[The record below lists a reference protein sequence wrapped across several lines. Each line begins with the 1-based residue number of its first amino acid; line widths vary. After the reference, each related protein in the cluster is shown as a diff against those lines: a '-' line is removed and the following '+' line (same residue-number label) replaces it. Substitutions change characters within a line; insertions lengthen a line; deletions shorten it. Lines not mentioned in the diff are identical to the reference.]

1 MGLEILVCAFL
12 ASFFLGGFL
21 APVGLWLALTTIQ
34 RRRLVSGLERA
45 GGLRVEGAGGED
57 AEVPARL
64 RISSG
69 GVSAVVAAAHRGG
82 RALWEVRFSC
92 APASP
97 RFLLAREGT
106 LHPLPRVGQGALAVD
121 LPALPPGFSL
131 RVPADGGTNPLEG
144 ASWYAFARSAQ
155 GASRLVACACTG
167 EELAVAWER
176 HDLSPASL
184 LRVLRQSV
192 RVSDSLGILRTPAE
206 AGDLGA
212 AHARVT
218 AAGSGAP
225 VVLPA

>member
-64 RISSG
+64 RISSA
-69 GVSAVVAAAHRGG
+69 GVYAVVAAAHRRG
-82 RALWEVRFSC
+82 RALWEIRLSC

-97 RFLLAREGT
+97 RFLLARQDT
-106 LHPLPRVGQGALAVD
+106 LHALPRTGLGGIAVD
-121 LPALPPGFSL
+121 LPALPPGFTLQVS
-131 RVPADGGTNPLEG
+131 AAEGANPLEG
-144 ASWYAFARSAQ
+144 VSWCAFARSAQ
-155 GASRLVACACTG
+155 GPSRLVGCACTG
-167 EELAVAWER
+167 EELVVAWER

-184 LRVLRQSV
+184 LRVLRQTV
-192 RVSDSLGILRTPAE
+192 RVSDSLGIVRTPAE
-206 AGDLGA
+206 SEELGI
-212 AHARVT
+212 AHARVI

>member
-21 APVGLWLALTTIQ
+21 TPVGLWLALTTIQ

-64 RISSG
+64 RITSD
-69 GVSAVVAAAHRGG
+69 GVSAVVAAAHRRGC
-82 RALWEVRFSC
+82 ALWEVRFPC
-92 APASP
+92 ASVAP
-97 RFLLAREGT
+97 RFLLAREGA
-106 LHPLPRVGQGALAVD
+106 LHVFPRMGQGGLPLEV
-121 LPALPPGFSL
+121 PALPPGL
-131 RVPADGGTNPLEG
+131 TLLLPAEERENPLGE
-144 ASWYAFARSAQ
+144 AKWCAFARSAQ
-155 GASRLVACACTG
+155 GASRLLGCVCTG
-167 EELAVAWER
+167 EELVVAWER
-176 HDLSPASL
+176 HDLDPVSL
-184 LRVLRQSV
+184 LRVLRQSE
-192 RVSDSLGILRTPAE
+192 RVVDSLGLARAARDPA
-206 AGDLGA
+206 ALGV